1 MPSSFLGHFVRWAG
15 AVLSWLTGTALALA
29 LIVGSGVVLSQAL
42 GAASVP
48 PPAAVDATVSLRAG
62 S

>member
-15 AVLSWLTGTALALA
+15 AVLSWLTGAALALA

-42 GAASVP
+42 GAVSVP
-48 PPAAVDATVSLRAG
+48 LPAAVDATGPLKAG